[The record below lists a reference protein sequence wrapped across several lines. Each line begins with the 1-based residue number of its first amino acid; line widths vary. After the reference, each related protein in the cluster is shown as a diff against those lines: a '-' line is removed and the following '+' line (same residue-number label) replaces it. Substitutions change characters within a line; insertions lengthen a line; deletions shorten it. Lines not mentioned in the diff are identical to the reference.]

1 MAGTS
6 TDYLLQ
12 QLLTSNE
19 KANDNLSAM
28 RDLLSENLKKNGS
41 NNNNNNNNPGN
52 GNNRRKKQK
61 ISLND
66 ALKNISRDV
75 SGFSRTLISGSAD
88 VGTVT
93 NSLGTGMSSVIGTL
107 GKAVPAISGVTTA
120 FQLLIEAGLSVYN
133 YLNQQL
139 DMYNKINSSGVS
151 LSNGMNSIRAGSANA
166 LMSMDKFGN
175 SVIKHADV
183 IAQLNGIYGDGVKE
197 YGDLLGTLQLAQD
210 KIGLYGVSQEQMAD
224 LTARNIKFQKQFGG
238 AELIRQTNQ
247 EKSTQ
252 EFIKNMTTFSKS
264 MGESVDAILKKTQDF
279 DNSLDARGLEAAL
292 ENWAGLSNKAATL
305 TTDAFIQAA
314 AGMGDAG
321 KSFFKII
328 SSQAVTG
335 ALPTEYMTGVIAEFA
350 EENKKMFMGGIT
362 DAKEIRSA
370 NIKWVRMHKD
380 QIKRDMMNQVQLGNI
395 EAANFNRNLLDLEA
409 SANDPKN
416 GPKERLAEL
425 TNRFNN
431 WIGNTFIKPFN
442 LLMDAGVTWLL
453 DISDKTTSY
462 NQFITTVYTQGIDK
476 IVGLV
481 TGFFKNFPVLSD
493 IGKTFIGDSYNT
505 LVDNVGG
512 FIGNLVKIPIQLIS
526 VVTDIWNGN
535 LAGARETVQNAIAS
549 FKQNFLGMWE
559 GIKDI
564 KFSFSDV
571 KDRLVNIVE
580 TLKNKLINA
589 FDILK
594 YVFGVSDE
602 MPKTENTKT
611 PSAEKPKNENINTPS
626 NSKPTVNDN
635 NRKQPQVDQN
645 ASNYTPPTR
654 VDEAQDNYKKSPDD
668 EKVDN
673 NLQPVNYDESMVEL
687 LGRVTSALE
696 KANEYNVQ
704 NSNYLRTIS
713 DNTQIQRNS

>member
-75 SGFSRTLISGSAD
+75 SGSAD

-175 SVIKHADV
+175 SVIKHADA

-197 YGDLLGTLQLAQD
+197 YGDLIGSLQLAQD
-210 KIGLYGVSQEQMAD
+210 KIGIYGVSQEQMAD

-279 DNSLDARGLEAAL
+279 DKSLDARGLEAAL
-292 ENWAGLSNKAATL
+292 ENWAGLSNKAATESRCWYGRRRK
-305 TTDAFIQAA
+305 I
-314 AGMGDAG
+314 
-321 KSFFKII
+321 FF
-328 SSQAVTG
+328 
-335 ALPTEYMTGVIAEFA
+335 
-350 EENKKMFMGGIT
+350 
-362 DAKEIRSA
+362 
-370 NIKWVRMHKD
+370 
-380 QIKRDMMNQVQLGNI
+380 
-395 EAANFNRNLLDLEA
+395 
-409 SANDPKN
+409 
-416 GPKERLAEL
+416 
-425 TNRFNN
+425 
-431 WIGNTFIKPFN
+431 
-442 LLMDAGVTWLL
+442 
-453 DISDKTTSY
+453 
-462 NQFITTVYTQGIDK
+462 
-476 IVGLV
+476 
-481 TGFFKNFPVLSD
+481 
-493 IGKTFIGDSYNT
+493 
-505 LVDNVGG
+505 
-512 FIGNLVKIPIQLIS
+512 
-526 VVTDIWNGN
+526 
-535 LAGARETVQNAIAS
+535 
-549 FKQNFLGMWE
+549 
-559 GIKDI
+559 
-564 KFSFSDV
+564 
-571 KDRLVNIVE
+571 
-580 TLKNKLINA
+580 
-589 FDILK
+589 
-594 YVFGVSDE
+594 
-602 MPKTENTKT
+602 
-611 PSAEKPKNENINTPS
+611 
-626 NSKPTVNDN
+626 
-635 NRKQPQVDQN
+635 
-645 ASNYTPPTR
+645 
-654 VDEAQDNYKKSPDD
+654 
-668 EKVDN
+668 
-673 NLQPVNYDESMVEL
+673 
-687 LGRVTSALE
+687 
-696 KANEYNVQ
+696 
-704 NSNYLRTIS
+704 
-713 DNTQIQRNS
+713 